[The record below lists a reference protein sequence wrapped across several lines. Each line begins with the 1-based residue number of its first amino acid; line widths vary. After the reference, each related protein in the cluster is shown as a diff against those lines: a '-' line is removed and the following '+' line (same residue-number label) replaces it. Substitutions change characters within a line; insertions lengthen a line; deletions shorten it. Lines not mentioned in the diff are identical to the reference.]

1 MANKRK
7 EKSKDKNTVPLRVRI
22 YHYRWFY
29 FMFLP
34 VFISILIFSYLPMFG
49 IVYSFTEYT
58 PFTKVPKFIGLEN
71 FKVLF
76 EGKMFWRAFFNTL
89 QISSVNLILS
99 IVCSVGLALLVDEVS
114 QVHFRKITQTI
125 IYIPHFISWVVVAA
139 IFTMV
144 LSPKNGI
151 VNAGIELFGGEPI
164 YFLTSDKWWRPIF
177 FIINRWKETGWGT
190 IIFIAALAGVDME
203 QYEAARID
211 GAGHIQRII
220 YITLPSIAGTILVV
234 FVLNLAKI
242 LNLFDSVWVLQN
254 SMTTGVSDVIGTYV
268 YRIGITSADY
278 GLSTAAG
285 LFKSVVSV
293 VLVTMA
299 NKASKKIKGE
309 GIL

>member
-1 MANKRK
+1 MAIKRK
-7 EKSKDKNTVPLRVRI
+7 EKSKNKNTAPLRVRI
-22 YHYRWFY
+22 YQHRWFY

-76 EGKMFWRAFFNTL
+76 ESKMFWRAFFNTL

-151 VNAGIELFGGEPI
+151 VNAGIEFFGGDPI

-177 FIINRWKETGWGT
+177 YIINRWKETGWGT

-234 FVLNLAKI
+234 FILNLAKI